1 MKKTMDIFTHIVSG
15 VAVATVVAPFAGKKA
30 VKSVKILGFGALG
43 GAFPDIDAISM
54 WSRFDA
60 TFGRLFGLSHTGRE
74 IYGEKFW
81 YSHHAFFHSIVAA
94 LVIVAVLMFVGYA
107 FSKIR
112 KKNARI
118 TLAEYCKRNILLY
131 VAFFVGY
138 LLHLFG
144 DMPTPSSVWGG
155 VNMFFPADAYIGGS
169 GKIWW
174 WNNYD
179 IFLLVMLC
187 IIVNCTVILLC
198 KRYIRQFTLGI
209 ALLTLVLITV
219 QINTRQYDYAYSG
232 NTTKYAEMEE
242 QSKKEQERIL
252 GKRIYKCMKWIDDR
266 LPIYF

>member
-1 MKKTMDIFTHIVSG
+1 MDIFTHIISG
-15 VAVATVVAPFAGKKA
+15 VAVATVVVPFAKTKT
-30 VKSVKILGFGALG
+30 VKPLKVLSFGALG

-54 WSRFDA
+54 WSQFDS

-94 LVIVAVLMFVGYA
+94 LLIVALLIFVSYI

-112 KKNARI
+112 KKRI
-118 TLAEYCKRNILLY
+118 GFVEYRKKNILLY
-131 VAFFVGY
+131 AAFIGGY
-138 LLHLFG
+138 LCHLFG

-179 IFLLVMLC
+179 IFLLIVLC
-187 IIVNCTVILLC
+187 VAVNSVVIMFC
-198 KRYIRQFTLGI
+198 KRYVRRITLGVALFTL
-209 ALLTLVLITV
+209 VMITV
-219 QINTRQYDYAYSG
+219 LVNTRQYDYAYSRH
-232 NTTKYAEMEE
+232 TAKYAEMEQ

-252 GKRIYKCMKWIDDR
+252 GKRIYNCMKWIDDR
-266 LPIYF
+266 LPIHF

>member
-1 MKKTMDIFTHIVSG
+1 MDIFTHVVAG
-15 VAVATVVAPFAGKKA
+15 VAVATVVATFAEKKAGKSIKVLA
-30 VKSVKILGFGALG
+30 FGASG

-81 YSHHAFFHSIVAA
+81 YSHHAFFHSIMAA
-94 LVIVAVLMFVGYA
+94 LLIVTLIMFVGYA

-112 KKNARI
+112 RKKI
-118 TLAEYCKRNILLY
+118 TLFEYCKRNIPLY
-131 VAFFVGY
+131 IAFVVGY
-138 LLHLFG
+138 LCHLFG

-155 VNMFFPADAYIGGS
+155 VNMFFPSDIYVGGS

-179 IFLLVMLC
+179 IFLLIMLC
-187 IIVNCTVILLC
+187 IAVNCTIIIFC
-198 KRYIRQFTLGI
+198 KRYVRRITFGVALFTL
-209 ALLTLVLITV
+209 VMITV

-232 NTTKYAEMEE
+232 NTARYAEMEQ

-252 GKRIYKCMKWIDDR
+252 GKRIYKCMEWLDNRFSIH
-266 LPIYF
+266 F